1 MTAQDADGEHTVRL
15 ALEGGLLNALSSEDA
30 ARRAAAARAMGL
42 IGHREA
48 LPYLA
53 GMLYDP
59 DTLVGDR
66 VVEALATLGGVESL
80 PMLQEA
86 LKSKDESVRARAAYR
101 ARSLRRRSFH
111 SGVERDA
118 EERWGHAG
126 ATRSGS
132 AGGNW
137 YTRGG

>member
-1 MTAQDADGEHTVRL
+1 MAPLGVFISVDGGRQWFEMERASLDASPVAGLKPVAVSLTSVTAQDADGEHTVRL
-15 ALEGGLLNALSSEDA
+15 ALEGGLLNALSSKDA
-30 ARRAAAARAMGL
+30 ARRAAAAHAMGL

-80 PMLQEA
+80 PMLQ
-86 LKSKDESVRARAAYR
+86 
-101 ARSLRRRSFH
+101 RR
-111 SGVERDA
+111 
-118 EERWGHAG
+118 
-126 ATRSGS
+126 
-132 AGGNW
+132 
-137 YTRGG
+137 